1 MKIAY
6 TDRFYEHFYFWKKN
20 NKKIAAKIEEL
31 ILAIQENP
39 FEGIG
44 KPEPLRYELSRCWSR
59 RINYEHRL
67 IYKVDQEIITLL
79 TCRFHYDR

>member
-1 MKIAY
+1 MKIVY
-6 TDRFYEHFYFWKKN
+6 TDRFYEHFCFWKKN

-44 KPEPLRYELSRCWSR
+44 KPEPLRCELSKCWSR

-67 IYKVDQEIITLL
+67 IYKVDQEVITLL
-79 TCRFHYDR
+79 ICKFQQ